1 MRVASDRKS
10 SKGGQD
16 RFGPVRYSD
25 LERIIEY
32 LKRSLKIAWKSI
44 FFNFKQYIFFFI
56 AILIVQ
62 MFYGVMTISTYN
74 NTLVEREFVKEY
86 YDYHVLVTNIN
97 EGQLNLLS
105 GYGGSVST
113 DDQFYGK
120 LVPYSSQ
127 ASDST
132 NNDASYLK
140 KVKQAESKY
149 VEYKNSN
156 GDKRFDVYIVFKSE
170 SATGKSISLSDSF
183 NKLDKNY
190 LNNTN
195 FTNATEKN
203 DQFFVYKS
211 PLMNVST
218 NILANNAVY
227 YTISA
232 VLLALSI
239 FLMMMLYNIRV
250 NQYKFTYGVYMTF
263 GADFKMLFNT
273 AFWEM
278 FVIMVLTFIPSVI
291 FSTLIVFIMY
301 IPSGFGFT
309 FSAMV
314 FLKVFVFSLIVVTVA
329 VFFPMRVMAVRM
341 PMTLIVT
348 QDNSNLVSSPKN
360 SVNIFKRKFPTFY
373 ETLSS
378 WRFRKYS
385 ANLLLTAIVFCAI
398 FIMGLYL
405 ADIYRTDLE
414 YNRAEYTVDLSAGAI
429 DYDDVMSEEL
439 YSVNGVKAVEA
450 AGNYVEAT
458 KASSGPSHILVPASK
473 VKALRGGL
481 ITYDGK
487 DYKGEGSMKA
497 TNSVLYNGVTAE
509 QLKVIEQLYAYD
521 GNLQN
526 VLKEGYVII
535 GDSLSNMKTFKYKVG
550 DTIEVA
556 IPVNTSGAIDDKLS
570 GKQLLR
576 AQIEKYKYQYKTF
589 TIAAILTDIPSKEL
603 PIYFNTDDYA
613 AVTGAEFS
621 ALKLNIYVDPDM
633 SPADVAETEKALRV
647 WAQDYDSV
655 GIESSYNLTTKNI
668 AYDKHRSELYITISI
683 MLLVISPI
691 MWFFSQTLYYLKRES
706 EFNILQALG
715 ARVRDIRNIYVQ
727 GGLQMAGLSL
737 IVSVALSFL
746 GSYILFYVYN
756 VIIPNFFTPQGAVA
770 VRYTFYMPW
779 YAILTSVLV
788 SVACGFLSAYLPYKS
803 YYKNRFTLENG
814 GAGSIEE

>member
-62 MFYGVMTISTYN
+62 MFYGVMTISTDN

-86 YDYHVLVTNIN
+86 YDYHVLVTNLN
-97 EGQLNLLS
+97 E
-105 GYGGSVST
+105 
-113 DDQFYGK
+113 DQANMIKSNKGAIF
-120 LVPYSSQ
+120 
-127 ASDST
+127 T
-132 NNDASYLK
+132 NDIYFKVLEDKTASYT
-140 KVKQAESKY
+140 
-149 VEYKNSN
+149 NSN
-156 GDKRFDVYIVFKSE
+156 GDKRFDMYLE
-170 SATGKSISLSDSF
+170 LNGNLSDSF
-183 NKLDKNY
+183 KKFEDDYQNGILASTKQNDS
-190 LNNTN
+190 
-195 FTNATEKN
+195 
-203 DQFFVYKS
+203 DQFYVYKS

-348 QDNSNLVSSPKN
+348 QDNSNLVSSPRN

-458 KASSGPSHILVPASK
+458 KADSGPSHILVPASK
-473 VKALRGGL
+473 VKAFKGGL

-487 DYKGEGSMKA
+487 DYKGMKA

-521 GNLQN
+521 GNLQD

-535 GDSLSNMKTFKYKVG
+535 GDSLSNMKTFKYKPG

>member
-62 MFYGVMTISTYN
+62 MFYGVMTISTDN

-86 YDYHVLVTNIN
+86 YDYHVLVTNLN
-97 EGQLNLLS
+97 E
-105 GYGGSVST
+105 
-113 DDQFYGK
+113 DQANMIKSNKGAIF
-120 LVPYSSQ
+120 
-127 ASDST
+127 T
-132 NNDASYLK
+132 NDIYFKVLEDKTASYT
-140 KVKQAESKY
+140 
-149 VEYKNSN
+149 NSN
-156 GDKRFDVYIVFKSE
+156 GDKRFDMYLE
-170 SATGKSISLSDSF
+170 LNGNLSDSF
-183 NKLDKNY
+183 KKFEDDYQNGILASTKQNDS
-190 LNNTN
+190 
-195 FTNATEKN
+195 

-348 QDNSNLVSSPKN
+348 QDNSNLVSSPRN

-458 KASSGPSHILVPASK
+458 KADSGPSHILVPASK
-473 VKALRGGL
+473 VKAFKGGL

-487 DYKGEGSMKA
+487 DYKGMKA

-521 GNLQN
+521 GNLQD

-535 GDSLSNMKTFKYKVG
+535 GDSLSNMKTFKYKPG

>member
-62 MFYGVMTISTYN
+62 MFYGVMTISTDN

-86 YDYHVLVTNIN
+86 YDYHVLVTNLN
-97 EGQLNLLS
+97 E
-105 GYGGSVST
+105 
-113 DDQFYGK
+113 DQANMIKSNKGAIF
-120 LVPYSSQ
+120 
-127 ASDST
+127 T
-132 NNDASYLK
+132 NDIYFKVLEDKTASYT
-140 KVKQAESKY
+140 
-149 VEYKNSN
+149 NSN
-156 GDKRFDVYIVFKSE
+156 GDKRFDMYLE
-170 SATGKSISLSDSF
+170 LNGNLSDSF
-183 NKLDKNY
+183 KKFEDDYQNGILASTKQNDS
-190 LNNTN
+190 
-195 FTNATEKN
+195 
-203 DQFFVYKS
+203 DQFYVYKS

-348 QDNSNLVSSPKN
+348 QDNSNLVSSPRN

-473 VKALRGGL
+473 VKALKGGL

-487 DYKGEGSMKA
+487 DYKGEGLMKA

-509 QLKVIEQLYAYD
+509 QYD
-521 GNLQN
+521 VLAGFTHQPQIKSQIMDRCNL
-526 VLKEGYVII
+526 
-535 GDSLSNMKTFKYKVG
+535 
-550 DTIEVA
+550 
-556 IPVNTSGAIDDKLS
+556 
-570 GKQLLR
+570 
-576 AQIEKYKYQYKTF
+576 
-589 TIAAILTDIPSKEL
+589 
-603 PIYFNTDDYA
+603 
-613 AVTGAEFS
+613 
-621 ALKLNIYVDPDM
+621 
-633 SPADVAETEKALRV
+633 
-647 WAQDYDSV
+647 
-655 GIESSYNLTTKNI
+655 
-668 AYDKHRSELYITISI
+668 H
-683 MLLVISPI
+683 
-691 MWFFSQTLYYLKRES
+691 SQ
-706 EFNILQALG
+706 
-715 ARVRDIRNIYVQ
+715 
-727 GGLQMAGLSL
+727 
-737 IVSVALSFL
+737 
-746 GSYILFYVYN
+746 
-756 VIIPNFFTPQGAVA
+756 
-770 VRYTFYMPW
+770 
-779 YAILTSVLV
+779 
-788 SVACGFLSAYLPYKS
+788 
-803 YYKNRFTLENG
+803 
-814 GAGSIEE
+814 

>member
-62 MFYGVMTISTYN
+62 MFYGVMTISTDN

-86 YDYHVLVTNIN
+86 YDYHVLVTNLN
-97 EGQLNLLS
+97 E
-105 GYGGSVST
+105 
-113 DDQFYGK
+113 DQANMIKSNKGAIF
-120 LVPYSSQ
+120 
-127 ASDST
+127 T
-132 NNDASYLK
+132 NDIYFKVLEDKTASYT
-140 KVKQAESKY
+140 
-149 VEYKNSN
+149 NSN
-156 GDKRFDVYIVFKSE
+156 GDKRFDMYLE
-170 SATGKSISLSDSF
+170 LNGNLSDSF
-183 NKLDKNY
+183 KKFEDDYQNGILASTKQNDS
-190 LNNTN
+190 
-195 FTNATEKN
+195 

-458 KASSGPSHILVPASK
+458 KADSGPSHILVPASK
-473 VKALRGGL
+473 VKAFKGGL

-487 DYKGEGSMKA
+487 DYKGMKA

-521 GNLQN
+521 GNLQD

-535 GDSLSNMKTFKYKVG
+535 GDSLSNMKTFKYKPG